1 MCRDNETRGR
11 YSCRLACLHLH
22 VVRAYCNFESKQV
35 HSITLFGRRPNN
47 KEELPGTFMS
57 NKAEMVPAI
66 R

>member
-1 MCRDNETRGR
+1 MSGDNEARGR
-11 YSCRLACLHLH
+11 YSRRLACLQLH
-22 VVRAYCNFESKQV
+22 VFRAYCNFESKQGN
-35 HSITLFGRRPNN
+35 SITLFGRRPNN

>member
-1 MCRDNETRGR
+1 MCSDNEACGR
-11 YSCRLACLHLH
+11 YLRHLACLHLH
-22 VVRAYCNFESKQV
+22 VFRAYCNFKSKQAN
-35 HSITLFGRRPNN
+35 SITLFGRRPNN